1 MTLVIVCVLMPVG
14 HTDRR
19 TNVEDEAYLEIHTS
33 YINQGRSISFADCV
47 EKILRESGATDDFQ
61 DFTKV
66 LDPETNSNRLVD
78 HLQGKVTNS
87 INLLC
92 ENKTIS
98 LSLAIVLLII
108 IIVLL
113 LCICRCFCC

>member
-1 MTLVIVCVLMPVG
+1 MTML
-14 HTDRR
+14 HADSR
-19 TNVEDEAYLEIHTS
+19 TKVEDEAYLEIHTS

-47 EKILRESGATDDFQ
+47 EKYLRESGATDDFQ

-87 INLLC
+87 INLYC
-92 ENKTIS
+92 ENKIIS

-108 IIVLL
+108 TIVILI
-113 LCICRCFCC
+113 CICRSICCRNCNYHLV